1 MNNIVQYLIET
12 YRPLSLIVYGS
23 YADGTQ
29 DQYSDFDA
37 VLITKD
43 HEYYHDNSFVGNV
56 QLDVFVYPLEYTLK
70 DTYLEEFL
78 QIFDGKILWDTDD
91 YGLKFKNRV
100 LRFLEHRPRK
110 SRAQVNSSIDWC
122 EKMLRRAE
130 RLDAEGMYRWHWVLV
145 DSLDIFCDAV
155 SHPYL
160 GPKKTLRF
168 MEEYFPTA
176 YGLYKEAL
184 FSMEEDARSAWV
196 AHLMS
201 LKK

>member
-12 YRPLSLIVYGS
+12 YKPLSLIVYGS

-29 DQYSDFDA
+29 DKYSDFDA

-100 LRFLEHRPRK
+100 LSFLEHRPRK

-155 SHPYL
+155 SHPTL
-160 GPKKTLRF
+160 APKKPCALWRNT
-168 MEEYFPTA
+168 FPPPMACTRKPCFPWRKTPA
-176 YGLYKEAL
+176 APGLPT
-184 FSMEEDARSAWV
+184 
-196 AHLMS
+196 
-201 LKK
+201 